1 MAEQSAGGAEFQVL
15 NYGAIRSTE
24 RSVASTGAR
33 CRARSNPQ
41 ETQSAKC
48 GAPSQIGGLHG
59 ADKVERGAI
68 CVKQRMPSVEHGA
81 IHDRCD
87 RKVRGPATRDVFG
100 RKATSR
106 TQQWVRLVVYV
117 TIFAI
122 FAAKQVDNSDNLF
135 WRVRTYSLA

>member
-87 RKVRGPATRDVFG
+87 RKVRGPATRDEENEKIKVK
-100 RKATSR
+100 REKWLRIS
-106 TQQWVRLVVYV
+106 
-117 TIFAI
+117 
-122 FAAKQVDNSDNLF
+122 S
-135 WRVRTYSLA
+135 

>member
-81 IHDRCD
+81 IHDRCRRRTRHHLPGHGVGAEEILHSRRWLLRD
-87 RKVRGPATRDVFG
+87 TIKNSGRQAQAADLHRPDIPDIRAT
-100 RKATSR
+100 
-106 TQQWVRLVVYV
+106 
-117 TIFAI
+117 
-122 FAAKQVDNSDNLF
+122 
-135 WRVRTYSLA
+135 